1 MMILIISIKLYG
13 WSRLE
18 RYRFWNWEKSLF
30 SRTFFCEKA
39 ENVKNV
45 KNYCIKKGANISIIS
60 KIENYESTE
69 NLEDIIKASDGII
82 VARGDLSCEISFGEV
97 PSMQKKMMALFSY
110 YNKPVII
117 AAQLELSMVDNI
129 QPTRAEVS
137 NAIFEGADAIMTSDE
152 ITKDIHPVLVIQT
165 MGKISRESE
174 ESLYTLC
181 GIQNC
186 PRCFGILYQGRL
198 QRKGFEISSKSH
210 FLNALL

>member
-1 MMILIISIKLYG
+1 M
-13 WSRLE
+13 
-18 RYRFWNWEKSLF
+18 
-30 SRTFFCEKA
+30 
-39 ENVKNV
+39 
-45 KNYCIKKGANISIIS
+45 
-60 KIENYESTE
+60 
-69 NLEDIIKASDGII
+69 
-82 VARGDLSCEISFGEV
+82 VALC
-97 PSMQKKMMALFSY
+97 SY
-110 YNKPVII
+110 YNKQVII
-117 AAQLELSMVDNI
+117 ATQLVLSMVDSI

-137 NAIFEGADAIMTSDE
+137 NVGNAIFEGADAIMTSDE